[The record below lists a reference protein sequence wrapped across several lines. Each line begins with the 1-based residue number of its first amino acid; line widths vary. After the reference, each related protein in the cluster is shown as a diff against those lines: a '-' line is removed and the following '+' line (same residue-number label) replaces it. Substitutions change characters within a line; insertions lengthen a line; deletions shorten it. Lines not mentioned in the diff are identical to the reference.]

1 MNASN
6 RLNKISFKENKVIKE
21 GPSNKLKAEYLM
33 YKLVSGDNTLQQFF
47 PYIYSYIEKENTSI
61 IELHYIEGV
70 TLYNKYKNCIL
81 IKEDLINILDMVELF
96 HNKIYEITINE
107 DDIKNYYYDKLYSR
121 ITDKIQYPFDDLI
134 QVKEK
139 LFILLEKM
147 LETYKINIV
156 PFIHG
161 DLWFSNIII
170 NGNIIKVIDV
180 RGMIGKIYTTN
191 GDKIYDY
198 AKLYQS
204 ILGFDYIIYGD
215 KINEMY
221 LSKTCILFEDE
232 LKKRNIDITHI
243 KYMTLILMAGSIYF
257 IDDFKKK
264 LTVWN
269 LIKKIMHECGI

>member
-21 GPSNKLKAEYLM
+21 GPSDKIKAEYLM
-33 YKLVSGDNTLQQFF
+33 YKIVSEDYTLQQYF
-47 PYIYSYIEKENTSI
+47 PYVYSYLEKEKTSI
-61 IELHYIEGV
+61 IELNYIEGI

-96 HNKIYEITINE
+96 HNKKYEITINE
-107 DDIKNYYYDKLYSR
+107 DDIKNFYYDKLYSR
-121 ITDKIQYPFDDLI
+121 LADKIQYPFDDLT

-156 PFIHG
+156 PLIHG

-180 RGMIGKIYTTN
+180 RGMIGNIYTTN
-191 GDKIYDY
+191 GDKMYDY

-215 KINEMY
+215 TINELY

-232 LKKRNIDITHI
+232 LKKRNLDITHI

-257 IDDFKKK
+257 IDNFEKK

-269 LIKKIMHECGI
+269 LIKKIIHECGI

>member
-1 MNASN
+1 MNESN

-47 PYIYSYIEKENTSI
+47 PYIYSYLEKENTSI

-170 NGNIIKVIDV
+170 NGNIIKVIAEDML
-180 RGMIGKIYTTN
+180 RHC
-191 GDKIYDY
+191 
-198 AKLYQS
+198 
-204 ILGFDYIIYGD
+204 
-215 KINEMY
+215 NEQ
-221 LSKTCILFEDE
+221 
-232 LKKRNIDITHI
+232 
-243 KYMTLILMAGSIYF
+243 
-257 IDDFKKK
+257 
-264 LTVWN
+264 V
-269 LIKKIMHECGI
+269 